1 MATTK
6 TTKATKTTK
15 ITKTPAVKTSA
26 TKTPAAKTAK
36 AAPAKTTKKVAFI
49 VGASGSA
56 KHTNLNDLKV
66 PGTRGRKVGTI
77 GFKWVKA
84 PKEPWPSALECNI
97 MDACE
102 AVEQGTSGDVI
113 TYALKHG
120 LGDLTRQIPNKVVT
134 HVMVKLRKAGII
146 SGNDALKAEKKAKTA
161 VVAEP
166 VAKKTKKAKKS
177 RIVMEAATPA
187 AEPVQDASANA

>member
-15 ITKTPAVKTSA
+15 TPA
-26 TKTPAAKTAK
+26 TKTAKTAK
-36 AAPAKTTKKVAFI
+36 TAPAKTAKKKVTLTPAP
-49 VGASGSA
+49 A
-56 KHTNLNDLKV
+56 KATKTAKADVAEK
-66 PGTRGRKVGTI
+66 GTRGRKIGTI

-166 VAKKTKKAKKS
+166 VAVKKVKKAKKS
-177 RIVMEAATPA
+177 RVVMEAPA
-187 AEPVQDASANA
+187 AEPVQDASVTA